1 MYLAPARY
9 PVISYEIWIWTI
21 VIIINENSF
30 FLISEENRE
39 EVYEEVYKTKSNYPK
54 IEWVSLFLTF
64 VANGISLLL

>member
-1 MYLAPARY
+1 MK
-9 PVISYEIWIWTI
+9 I
-21 VIIINENSF
+21 VF
-30 FLISEENRE
+30 FLISEENSE